1 MSLSLELHHHGP
13 QLDFAAEIP
22 NGQIT
27 ALVGPSGSG
36 KTSIIRAIAGLLKL
50 KHARIAHNQ
59 EFWDDE
65 QNHIPTRERSIGL
78 VPQHHGLFPHL
89 SVLGNVEMAL
99 SHLPMTKKRVRALE
113 CLRLAHVE
121 ELASRHP
128 QELSGGQ
135 RQRVSLARAIARDPE
150 VLLLDEP
157 FSAIDR
163 STRKQLYLELRRLH
177 KQLNNTVL
185 LVTHDLDEAAQL
197 ASHVLL
203 IDEGRLLQAGA
214 TSTVL
219 TQPRNEQAAQ
229 LLDIPN
235 IFSARLEETTAD
247 HSLLRWGEQTL
258 QVPVTDRAVNSTIK
272 FAVLPQ
278 NILLVKT
285 DKPWGSHLEN
295 PLPTV
300 VVDVVALGG
309 EVLVW
314 LKINEKSDVQLVMR
328 LPDRAMRRYPIA
340 PGSEVT
346 VCLRSSDIILLEQ
359 E

>member
-13 QLDFAAEIP
+13 QLNFTAEIP
-22 NGQIT
+22 NGKIT

-50 KHARIAHNQ
+50 KHARIALN
-59 EFWDDE
+59 EECWDDE

-89 SVLGNVEMAL
+89 SVLGNVETAL
-99 SHLPMTKKRVRALE
+99 SHLSSAKKRIRALE
-113 CLRLAHVE
+113 CLSLAHVE
-121 ELASRHP
+121 ELSSRRP

-135 RQRVSLARAIARDPE
+135 RQRVSLARAIARDPQ

-177 KQLNNTVL
+177 GQLNNTVL

-214 TSTVL
+214 TTTVL
-219 TQPRNEQAAQ
+219 TQPCNEQAAR

-235 IFSARLEETTAD
+235 IFSALLEETTAD
-247 HSLLRWGEQTL
+247 HSLLRWGDHVL
-258 QVPVTDRAVNSTIK
+258 QVPVADQAVNSTIK

-300 VVDVVALGG
+300 VVEVVALGG

-314 LKINEKSDVQLVMR
+314 LKLKEGGDVQLVMR